1 MRHILKWAWM
11 WWQFICSKPSAQ
23 RWENGFSQT
32 HHLNLSL
39 QMQVWISFIETLYWI
54 NPTHS
59 SWSEKHMHQ
68 RRLKNCTV
76 SMLLWYE
83 KDTQTHCWQKKLNIC
98 VKKKYIKTLTQVL
111 KHCGSSAVQLS
122 SLSTVILWL
131 MYHSTCIRTLTV
143 HYWIDLLIL

>member
-1 MRHILKWAWM
+1 MRCILKWAWM

-76 SMLLWYE
+76 SMLCDMRKTHKHIVDRRSWTYVSKKIH
-83 KDTQTHCWQKKLNIC
+83 KDFDTGAKNTVAQVQCNSVHFLQSFSDWCTTQHASE
-98 VKKKYIKTLTQVL
+98 
-111 KHCGSSAVQLS
+111 H
-122 SLSTVILWL
+122 WL
-131 MYHSTCIRTLTV
+131 FITE
-143 HYWIDLLIL
+143 